1 MNHVHGNFW
10 EADMIEKFKKREWA
24 DDGTNRTSMDYTAR
38 PYGWVR
44 AEE

>member
-1 MNHVHGNFW
+1 
-10 EADMIEKFKKREWA
+10 MIEKFKKREWA
-24 DDGTNRTSMDYTAR
+24 EDGTGKVSMDYTAQ